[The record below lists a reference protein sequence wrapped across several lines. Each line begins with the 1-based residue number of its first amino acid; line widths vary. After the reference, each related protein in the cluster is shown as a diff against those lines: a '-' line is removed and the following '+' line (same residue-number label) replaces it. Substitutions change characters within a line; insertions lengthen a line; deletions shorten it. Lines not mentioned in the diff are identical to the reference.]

1 VKRIRDHSSIIDVFF
16 IQMFILFIFLF
27 PIERKER
34 KLMENKKRER
44 KLSLVKIL
52 MVKKNNNLG
61 VKEIIS
67 TKKVR
72 W

>member
-1 VKRIRDHSSIIDVFF
+1 VKRIRDHSPIIDVFF
-16 IQMFILFIFLF
+16 IQIFILFIFLS

-61 VKEIIS
+61 VKEILS

>member
-1 VKRIRDHSSIIDVFF
+1 VKRIRDHSPIIDVFF
-16 IQMFILFIFLF
+16 IQIFILFIFLS

-61 VKEIIS
+61 VKEILP

>member
-1 VKRIRDHSSIIDVFF
+1 
-16 IQMFILFIFLF
+16 MFILFIFLF